1 MGWLLRRLRGV
12 WSGRKPHAP
21 GGVAKSGIIAPMDD
35 NLPPL
40 IQALLEPKRYP
51 GAVGRVELVQT
62 HISWVLLAGDFAYKI
77 KKPVK
82 LSFLDFST
90 LALRQRYCESE
101 LRLNRRFAPDLYLE
115 VLAIGNTPQ
124 DPQWGASSTPIE
136 YAVKMRRF
144 DEAGRLDHVCARG
157 ELLPRHLSDLA
168 DTVSVFHLAAAVAP
182 PNSPFGAP
190 PQVIGP
196 MRDNF
201 DALLEGLPTADLP
214 NRLKAL
220 RAWTEAQFAQLTP
233 LLQTRKQ
240 AGWVRECHGDLHL
253 ANLVLIDERVRM
265 FDGIEF
271 SDRLRWIDLASEV
284 AFTYVDLLAHQQPG
298 LADWFINEYL
308 SRTGDYEAAA
318 LLHFYG
324 VYRAMVR
331 AKVAAIRT
339 RQTQNAGREA
349 LAYIALAER
358 LMTPPAA
365 RLVITH
371 GLSGCGKTVASNHLL
386 LSDAHASTLRL
397 RSDVER
403 KRLFGLSSSERSG
416 ATLNQGIYALDAHG
430 RTYDHLGEQARRL
443 LRAGWSVIV
452 DATFL
457 RRVDRDAFRALARA
471 CDVAFSILAPQATPK
486 QLRERILARHALG
499 QDASEATLDVLA
511 QQLATLEPLE
521 PEEVPEIEPAR
532 DF

>member
-1 MGWLLRRLRGV
+1 
-12 WSGRKPHAP
+12 
-21 GGVAKSGIIAPMDD
+21 MDD

-40 IQALLEPKRYP
+40 IEALLEPKRYP
-51 GAVGRVELVQT
+51 GAVQRVDLVQT

-90 LALRQRYCESE
+90 LAQRQRYCQNE

-124 DPQWGASSTPIE
+124 DPQWGGLGTPIE

-144 DEAGRLDHVCARG
+144 DEAGRLDRVCARG
-157 ELLPRHLSDLA
+157 ELQASHVSDLA
-168 DTVSVFHLAAAVAP
+168 GTVSAFHQAAAVAP
-182 PNSPFGAP
+182 QDSPFGAP
-190 PQVIGP
+190 PQVIAP

-201 DALLEGLPTADLP
+201 DALRDGLPATGLP
-214 NRLKAL
+214 SRLKAL
-220 RAWTEAQFAQLTP
+220 HAWTEAQFAQHTP
-233 LLQTRKQ
+233 LLQARKQ

-253 ANLVLIDERVRM
+253 ANLVLIDQRVRM

-271 SDRLRWIDLASEV
+271 SDSLRWIDVASEV
-284 AFTYVDLLAHQQPG
+284 AFTYVDLLAHQQSG
-298 LADWFINEYL
+298 LADWFIDEYL

-318 LLHFYG
+318 LLRFYG

-339 RQTQNAGREA
+339 RQTQDDGSEA

-358 LMTPPAA
+358 LMTPPAP

-371 GLSGCGKTVASNHLL
+371 GLSGCGKTVASNRLL

-403 KRLFGLSSSERSG
+403 KRLFGLSGSARSG

-430 RTYDHLGEQARRL
+430 RTYGHLREQARRL
-443 LRAGWSVIV
+443 LLSSWSVIV
-452 DATFL
+452 DATFPH
-457 RRVDRDAFRALARA
+457 RSDRDAFRALARE
-471 CDVAFSILAPQATPK
+471 CDVAFSILAPQATPA

-511 QQLATLEPLE
+511 QQMRTLEPLGPDE
-521 PEEVPEIEPAR
+521 ALEIEPS
-532 DF
+532 

>member
-1 MGWLLRRLRGV
+1 
-12 WSGRKPHAP
+12 
-21 GGVAKSGIIAPMDD
+21 MDD

-40 IQALLEPKRYP
+40 IAALLEPKRYP
-51 GAVGRVELVQT
+51 GAVQRVDLVQT

-90 LALRQRYCESE
+90 LAQRERYCQNE

-124 DPQWGASSTPIE
+124 DPQWGGAGTPIE

-144 DEAGRLDHVCARG
+144 DEAGRLDRVCARG
-157 ELLPRHLSDLA
+157 ELQASHLSDLA
-168 DTVSVFHLAAAVAP
+168 DTLTLFHQAAKVAP
-182 PNSPFGAP
+182 VESSFGSPA
-190 PQVIGP
+190 QIIAP

-201 DALLEGLPTADLP
+201 DALTDGLPQEGLPSRIA
-214 NRLKAL
+214 AL

-233 LLQTRKQ
+233 LMQARKQ

-253 ANLVLIDERVRM
+253 ANLVLIKQRVRM

-271 SDRLRWIDLASEV
+271 SDSLRWIDVASEV

-298 LADWFINEYL
+298 LADWFVDAYL
-308 SRTGDYEAAA
+308 SHTGDYEAA
-318 LLHFYG
+318 LLLRFYA
-324 VYRAMVR
+324 VYRALVR

-339 RQTQNAGREA
+339 RQTQDDGSAA

-358 LMTPPAA
+358 LMTPPVA

-371 GLSGCGKTVASNHLL
+371 GLSGCGKTVASDKLL
-386 LSDAHASTLRL
+386 QHDPHASTLRL

-403 KRLFGLSSSERSG
+403 KRLFGLAGTERSG
-416 ATLNQGIYALDAHG
+416 APLNAGIYAADAHG
-430 RTYDHLGEQARRL
+430 RTYGHLREQASRL

-457 RRVDRDAFRALARA
+457 RRADREAFRALARD
-471 CDVAFSILAPQATPK
+471 CGVAFSILAPRATPE
-486 QLRERILARHALG
+486 QLRERILARTALR

-511 QQLATLEPLE
+511 QQMRTLEPLG
-521 PEEVPEIEPAR
+521 PDEVLEIEHPGTPCPGAR
-532 DF
+532 PL